1 MDAQVLTNLFAT
13 TFSADANARKA
24 AEVEIKNAGQQEGMI
39 SALLQIVANNNVD
52 LTTRQAMVVWLK
64 NRVVNGYAKDSS
76 TPIPASDR
84 VAVKHGIVPLLI
96 AAPARGIRVQ
106 FAAIVKAIINEDF
119 PDQWPELLPTTASL
133 LTSED
138 LAAVYGG
145 LLIILEI
152 VKSYKYKTPTKE
164 KIFLQFVEQTFPTLV
179 SLGQKFTSANPPI
192 SPLEGAEFLHI
203 ILKSYVTSIYSG
215 ISKHQQ
221 TPESIVP
228 WGTLLFQVINMQLPA
243 GTVLPGDKTDW
254 EKHAWWKAKKWAYR
268 TLNRLFERYGNP
280 THIPKPMKKQY
291 GEFAKNF
298 VTTFAPEIFGVYLK
312 QIELFIENQVW
323 MSEKCL
329 NLVFNFFGYCVK
341 PKTTWEMLKPHAQT
355 LVSRLVFPQLR
366 FDHTKAELYEHD
378 PVEYVRESSEDF
390 EDYGS
395 PRAAAVG
402 FVHTLATTR
411 TKTAFM
417 GILELVNQA
426 LKGTGAAPAP
436 EDKYAALQIVIALAE
451 TIMKNEEVK
460 PAMETFVVSYV
471 LPEFT
476 SNVGFMREI
485 ACQVV
490 ERLSAWNFEWKDPKN
505 HEATFRALVAAMN
518 DPDLPVRVQAALA
531 LGTIL
536 HDTDVRQALLPNLS
550 QIMQDLFKLADET
563 DLDALSNCM
572 ETFIEEFKD
581 ELLPVAPQLVA
592 RLCESY
598 TRVLGEQAAKA
609 DAEAEA
615 GDLETDASKLDT
627 DDKTMALMGI
637 TKTIATVLACFD
649 ETEEVDSRFLEI
661 QELIIPIVIETLK
674 SQVIELYD
682 QAWEFV
688 DNLTFRC
695 RKIVPNMWP
704 IFKITYDL
712 FKGPALDY
720 LDEMLPPLC
729 NFLMFGKEAFIQN
742 PEYIRMALDIFI
754 TSLTNEHLG
763 DIDAING
770 FKLVEAVLLNLK
782 GHVNDAIPT
791 IINATV
797 TRMAKSES
805 PNLQISGLD
814 TIINSIYYNPV
825 LTLQA
830 LEQAQGGSRAFFDK
844 WFVAM
849 NDPKGLPR
857 VHDKKLS
864 ILALCELLKMDT
876 NAVPPALKEGWS
888 GLVAGTLAIFK
899 DLPEAED
906 RRAALLEEYEDD
918 SSEEDMEE
926 DLVVGPPADDE
937 DGDVFDEETAY
948 LDMLAEE
955 HARLR
960 AKQAKRIAKLSQSV
974 EGSIGADDDEDGE
987 YVPSES
993 GSDESEETVPEDFS
1007 IETVIDEIDC
1017 YSFFKQTLTGLQT
1030 SNPALYQAVT
1040 TSLNV
1045 DQQTELMEVMNHEE
1059 EAEVVVPSS

>member
-1 MDAQVLTNLFAT
+1 MNLGSRGTGRTLQPRTSFTVAQNFNVAHGLVLNASTDLVAVEVQGRETLQTMSRKQTHDLRTSIARSTTISPNLRRAPPKSSKLITLVLLVLTNLFAT
-13 TFSADANARKA
+13 TFSADTNARKA

-39 SALLQIVANNNVD
+39 AALLQIIANNNVD

-76 TPIPASDR
+76 TPIPPSDR

-96 AAPARGIRVQ
+96 AAPSRPIRVQ
-106 FAAIVKAIINEDF
+106 FAAIIKAIINEDF
-119 PDQWPELLPTTASL
+119 PDQWPELLPTIATL

-152 VKSYKYKTPTKE
+152 AKTYKFVWSLPIEARPVYKTLSKE
-164 KIFLQFVEQTFPTLV
+164 KVFIQIIEKTFPTLV
-179 SLGQKFTSANPPI
+179 TLGQKFTSANPPI

-203 ILKSYVTSIYSG
+203 ILKTYVTSIYSG
-215 ISKHQQ
+215 LSKHQQ
-221 TPESIVP
+221 TSESIVP
-228 WGTLLFQVINMQLPA
+228 WGTLLFQTINLQLPA
-243 GTVLPGDKTDW
+243 GVVLPGDKTDW
-254 EKHAWWKAKKWAYR
+254 EKHAWWKAKKWSYR
-268 TLNRLFERYGNP
+268 TLNRLFERYGSP

-291 GEFAKNF
+291 GDFAKNF

-323 MSEKCL
+323 MSDKCL
-329 NLVFNFFGYCVK
+329 NLVFNFFGFCVK

-355 LVSRLVFPQLR
+355 IVSRLVFPQLR
-366 FDHTKAELYEHD
+366 FDHSKAELYEHD
-378 PVEYVRESSEDF
+378 PVEYVREGSEDF

-426 LKGTGAAPAP
+426 LKGTGQVPPAP
-436 EDKYAALQIVIALAE
+436 EDKFAALQIVIALAE
-451 TIMKNEEVK
+451 VIMKNEEVK
-460 PAMETFVVSYV
+460 PAMETFVITYV
-471 LPEFT
+471 LPEFS
-476 SNVGFMREI
+476 SNIGFMREI

-490 ERLSAWNFEWKDPKN
+490 ERLSAWNFEWKDPK
-505 HEATFRALVAAMN
+505 
-518 DPDLPVRVQAALA
+518 
-531 LGTIL
+531 
-536 HDTDVRQALLPNLS
+536 
-550 QIMQDLFKLADET
+550 
-563 DLDALSNCM
+563 
-572 ETFIEEFKD
+572 
-581 ELLPVAPQLVA
+581 
-592 RLCESY
+592 
-598 TRVLGEQAAKA
+598 
-609 DAEAEA
+609 
-615 GDLETDASKLDT
+615 
-627 DDKTMALMGI
+627 
-637 TKTIATVLACFD
+637 VLACFD
-649 ETEEVDSRFLEI
+649 ETEEVDPRFLEI
-661 QELIIPIVIETLK
+661 QELIIPIVTATLN

-688 DNLTFRC
+688 DNLTFRS

-704 IFKITYDL
+704 IYKITYDL
-712 FKGPALDY
+712 FKGSAIDY

-729 NFLMFGKEAFIQN
+729 NFLMFGKEAFIQT

-754 TSLTNEHLG
+754 TSLTNDHLG
-763 DIDAING
+763 DVDAING

-782 GHVNDAIPT
+782 GHVNDAVPT

-805 PNLQISGLD
+805 PNLQIAGLD

-830 LEQAQGGSRAFFDK
+830 LEQAQGGARAFFDK
-844 WFVAM
+844 WFAAM
-849 NDPKGLPR
+849 NSPKGLPR

-864 ILALCELLKMDT
+864 ILALCELMKMDT
-876 NAVPPALKEGWS
+876 SAVPQTLTEGWS
-888 GLVAGTLAIFK
+888 GLVAGALAIFK
-899 DLPEAED
+899 ELPEAED

-918 SSEEDMEE
+918 SGEEDMEE

-960 AKQAKRIAKLSQSV
+960 AKQAKRVAKLTQA
-974 EGSIGADDDEDGE
+974 EGAIAGDDDEDGE

-993 GSDESEETVPEDFS
+993 GSDDSDETVPEDFS
-1007 IETVIDEIDC
+1007 VETVIDEVDA
-1017 YSFFKQTLTGLQT
+1017 YSYFKQTLTGLQT

-1045 DQQTELMEVMNHEE
+1045 DQQTDLMEVMNHEE

>member
-13 TFSADANARKA
+13 TFSADATARKA
-24 AEVEIKNAGQQEGMI
+24 AEVEIKNAGQQGGMI
-39 SALLQIVANNNVD
+39 SALLQIIANNNVD

-64 NRVVNGYAKDSS
+64 NRVVNGYPKDSS
-76 TPIPASDR
+76 TPIPPSDR
-84 VAVKHGIVPLLI
+84 VAVKQGIVPLLI
-96 AAPARGIRVQ
+96 AAPSRPIRVQ
-106 FAAIVKAIINEDF
+106 FAAIIKAIINQDF
-119 PDQWPELLPTTASL
+119 PDQWPELLPT
-133 LTSED
+133 
-138 LAAVYGG
+138 
-145 LLIILEI
+145 
-152 VKSYKYKTPTKE
+152 
-164 KIFLQFVEQTFPTLV
+164 
-179 SLGQKFTSANPPI
+179 
-192 SPLEGAEFLHI
+192 GAEFLHI
-203 ILKSYVTSIYSG
+203 ILKTYVTSIYSG
-215 ISKHQQ
+215 LSKHQQ
-221 TPESIVP
+221 TSESIVP
-228 WGTLLFQVINMQLPA
+228 WGTLLFQTINLQLPA
-243 GTVLPGDKTDW
+243 GVALPGDKTDW
-254 EKHAWWKAKKWAYR
+254 EKHAWWKAKKWSYR

-291 GEFAKNF
+291 GDFAKNF
-298 VTTFAPEIFGVYLK
+298 VTTFAPEIFSVYLK

-323 MSEKCL
+323 MSDKCL
-329 NLVFNFFGYCVK
+329 NLVFNFFGFCVK

-366 FDHTKAELYEHD
+366 FDHGKAELYEHD

-426 LKGTGAAPAP
+426 LKGTGQAPPAP

-451 TIMKNEEVK
+451 VIMKNDEVK

-471 LPEFT
+471 LPEFS

-485 ACQVV
+485 ACQVL

-505 HEATFRALVAAMN
+505 HEATFRALVTAMS
-518 DPDLPVRVQAALA
+518 DPDLPVRVQAALG
-531 LGTIL
+531 LGTIV
-536 HDTDVRQALLPNLS
+536 HDSDVRQALLPNLS
-550 QIMQDLFKLADET
+550 QIMQDLFKLTDET

-598 TRVLGEQAAKA
+598 SRVLEEQAAKA

-661 QELIIPIVIETLK
+661 QELIIPIVITTLR
-674 SQVIELYD
+674 SQVID
-682 QAWEFV
+682 V
-688 DNLTFRC
+688 
-695 RKIVPNMWP
+695 
-704 IFKITYDL
+704 
-712 FKGPALDY
+712 
-720 LDEMLPPLC
+720 
-729 NFLMFGKEAFIQN
+729 
-742 PEYIRMALDIFI
+742 
-754 TSLTNEHLG
+754 
-763 DIDAING
+763 DAING
-770 FKLVEAVLLNLK
+770 FKLVEAILLNLK
-782 GHVNDAIPT
+782 PHVNDAIPT

-797 TRMAKSES
+797 TRMGKSES
-805 PNLQISGLD
+805 PNLQIAGLD
-814 TIINSIYYNPV
+814 AIINCIYYNPV
-825 LTLQA
+825 MTLQA

-844 WFVAM
+844 WFAAM
-849 NDPKGLPR
+849 NSPKGLPR

-876 NAVPPALKEGWS
+876 SAVPPTLTEGWS

-899 DLPEAED
+899 ELPEAED

-960 AKQAKRIAKLSQSV
+960 AKQAKRIAKLTQGA
-974 EGSIGADDDEDGE
+974 EGAIAGDDDEDGE
-987 YVPSES
+987 YAPSES
-993 GSDESEETVPEDFS
+993 GSDDSEETVPEDFS
-1007 IETVIDEIDC
+1007 VETAIDEVNA
-1017 YSFFKQTLTGLQT
+1017 YTYFKQTLTGLQT

-1059 EAEVVVPSS
+1059 EAEAVVPSS

>member
-1 MDAQVLTNLFAT
+1 
-13 TFSADANARKA
+13 
-24 AEVEIKNAGQQEGMI
+24 
-39 SALLQIVANNNVD
+39 
-52 LTTRQAMVVWLK
+52 
-64 NRVVNGYAKDSS
+64 
-76 TPIPASDR
+76 
-84 VAVKHGIVPLLI
+84 
-96 AAPARGIRVQ
+96 
-106 FAAIVKAIINEDF
+106 
-119 PDQWPELLPTTASL
+119 
-133 LTSED
+133 
-138 LAAVYGG
+138 
-145 LLIILEI
+145 
-152 VKSYKYKTPTKE
+152 
-164 KIFLQFVEQTFPTLV
+164 
-179 SLGQKFTSANPPI
+179 
-192 SPLEGAEFLHI
+192 
-203 ILKSYVTSIYSG
+203 
-215 ISKHQQ
+215 
-221 TPESIVP
+221 
-228 WGTLLFQVINMQLPA
+228 
-243 GTVLPGDKTDW
+243 
-254 EKHAWWKAKKWAYR
+254 
-268 TLNRLFERYGNP
+268 
-280 THIPKPMKKQY
+280 MKKQY

-312 QIELFIENQVW
+312 QIKLFIENQVW

-329 NLVFNFFGYCVK
+329 NLVLNFFGYCVK

-355 LVSRLVFPQLR
+355 LISRLVFPKLR
-366 FDHTKAELYEHD
+366 FDHTKADLYKHN
-378 PVEYVRESSEDF
+378 PVKYVCESIKDF
-390 EDYGS
+390 EGCSS

-426 LKGTGAAPAP
+426 LKGTGAPPAP
-436 EDKYAALQIVIALAE
+436 EDKYAALQIVIPLAE

-460 PAMETFVVSYV
+460 LAMETFVVSYV
-471 LPEFT
+471 LPEF
-476 SNVGFMREI
+476 SLSVGFMREI
-485 ACQVV
+485 ACQVI
-490 ERLSAWNFEWKDPKN
+490 ERLSVWNFEWKDPKN
-505 HEATFRALVAAMN
+505 HEATFRALVSAMS

-563 DLDALSNCM
+563 DLDDLLNCM

-581 ELLPVAPQLVA
+581 ELLPLAPQLVA

-609 DAEAEA
+609 DAETEA

-627 DDKTMALMGI
+627 DDKTMALMRI
-637 TKTIATVLACFD
+637 TKTITTVLACFD
-649 ETEEVDSRFLEI
+649 ETEEVDLRFLEI
-661 QELIIPIVIETLK
+661 QELIIPIVIETLR

-688 DNLTFRC
+688 DYLTFRC

-704 IFKITYDL
+704 IYKITYDL
-712 FKGPALDY
+712 FKGSTLDY
-720 LDEMLPPLC
+720 LDEELGHPFFAEMLPPLC
-729 NFLMFGKEAFIQN
+729 NFLMFGKESFIQN

-754 TSLTNEHLG
+754 TSLTNEHL
-763 DIDAING
+763 NG

-830 LEQAQGGSRAFFDK
+830 LEQTQGGSRAFFDK

-849 NDPKGLPR
+849 NDPKGLPH

-876 NAVPPALKEGWS
+876 SAVPPALKEGWS

-906 RRAALLEEYEDD
+906 HKSRFT
-918 SSEEDMEE
+918 SSISKEDMEE

-955 HARLR
+955 
-960 AKQAKRIAKLSQSV
+960 SV

-1007 IETVIDEIDC
+1007 IETLVNEIDC
-1017 YSFFKQTLTGLQT
+1017 YSFFKQILTGLQS

-1045 DQQTELMEVMNHEE
+1045 DQ
-1059 EAEVVVPSS
+1059 